1 MRKIAGSLV
10 IALLMLAAY
19 STSLVASGGKPPVT
33 TPLALNGTYAVQWTL
48 TPANGYSKL
57 FQGTL
62 KFDDSGIVVDSYN
75 LFILEADGTS
85 TTCSNSSMPYS
96 PTGVGTLSG
105 NAANFVVAPDITCS
119 NGVTYRSWLV
129 MTLAEGGQ
137 QFWLTGSNAGGTA
150 VNHTLAGRGILQ

>member
-1 MRKIAGSLV
+1 MRKITGSLF

-19 STSLVASGGKPPVT
+19 STSLVASGGRPPLA
-33 TPLALNGTYAVQWTL
+33 TPIALNGTYAVQWTL
-48 TPANGYSKL
+48 VPANGYPKL

-62 KFDDSGIVVDSYN
+62 KFDDSGIVADSYN

-85 TTCSNSSMPYS
+85 TTCSNTSMPYS
-96 PTGVGTLSG
+96 PTGVGTLAG

-129 MTLAEGGQ
+129 MTLGEGGR
-137 QFWLTGSNAGGTA
+137 QFWLTGGSAGWTA
-150 VNHTLAGRGILQ
+150 VNYTLAGRGILQ